1 MLYIVS
7 YILKI
12 LFSLTATYFLIYF
25 HKKKIDLDKYEVLKY
40 NFYCVFLLSPI
51 YTISNTENAYI
62 LFAFSIAFLY
72 LYIHSNKFI
81 NNSLYLLS
89 LIIAILIASN
99 YILYTIFGIAFYLFF
114 ENNLI
119 DLFSDE
125 KEN

>member
-81 NNSLYLLS
+81 NNSLIGSKFFLVKRE
-89 LIIAILIASN
+89 ITNFIFVRNFSN
-99 YILYTIFGIAFYLFF
+99 FP
-114 ENNLI
+114 NQN
-119 DLFSDE
+119 
-125 KEN
+125 